1 MKMFNFCLAASV
13 LLLATLSC
21 RKSKEDCTVCDGLL
35 RNGTADSAS
44 FVKPGTDWEF
54 KYYAY
59 TPNGID
65 IEYKEAIPRG
75 LFRTT
80 ARKDSVRYYYYNEGL
95 CVPQFFAGNNNLK
108 MQVWPSS
115 MVYVPKEQEIEE
127 ALNNPVC
134 YAIQG
139 DLLYVHYK
147 ELNGK
152 NLFILQRK

>member
-1 MKMFNFCLAASV
+1 MRTIYFSLAC
-13 LLLATLSC
+13 LLLFATVSC
-21 RKSKEDCTVCDGLL
+21 KKSIERCDVCDGLL

-59 TPNGID
+59 TPNGIN
-65 IEYKEAIPRG
+65 IEYKEAIPYG

-80 ARKDSVRYYYYNEGL
+80 NRTDSVRYYYYNEGL
-95 CVPQFFAGNNNLK
+95 CRPTFFAGNNKLK
-108 MQVWPSS
+108 MMVGAWS
-115 MVYVPKEQEIEE
+115 MVWVPKEQQIEE
-127 ALNNPVC
+127 ALNTPIC

-139 DLLYVHYK
+139 DLLYIHYK
-147 ELNGK
+147 ESEGK